1 MTPPDATPPPRQTP
15 RTTLKRRA
23 GRGSHDRERIMSII
37 DEALCCHVAFVS
49 QGVARVLPTAHAR
62 LGDVLYLHG
71 SSGNQMLRALLQ
83 SAEASATFTL
93 IDGLVLARSAF
104 HHSMNYRSVVVFGAP
119 SAVTSIEEKRAALG
133 ALVERIAA
141 GRGEDVR
148 APSPEELQQTLVVRL
163 PITEASAKA
172 RTGPPVDDE
181 ADLAGGAWA
190 GELPLRLVAQPIR
203 RDPLLSPG
211 ALVSRAVAAR
221 AGTLAP
227 AHLRPAEW
235 QGGQHLVSTD
245 RSRLDFALVHRFLSE
260 HSYWARGVTQAALQR
275 AIDHSFCFGLYRGRA
290 QIGFAR
296 VTSDLSR
303 IAYLADVFVL
313 EPDRAQGLGRW
324 LVECVLAHPDLQD
337 IKTWLLGTRD
347 AHPFY
352 ERFGFRR
359 DDHARYMLRMAN
371 D

>member
-1 MTPPDATPPPRQTP
+1 MTAPDATPPSLQTP
-15 RTTLKRRA
+15 RTTLRRRA
-23 GRGSHDRERIMSII
+23 GRGSHDRERVLSII
-37 DEALCCHVAFVS
+37 DEALYCHVAFVAQS
-49 QGVARVLPTAHAR
+49 IARVLPTAHAR
-62 LGDVLYLHG
+62 LGDVLYFHG
-71 SSGNQMLRALLQ
+71 SPGNQMLRALLQ

-93 IDGLVLARSAF
+93 IDGLVFARSAF

-133 ALVERIAA
+133 ALVERIAP
-141 GRGEDVR
+141 GRMEDVR
-148 APSPEELQQTLVVRL
+148 APSPEELQQTLVIRL
-163 PITEASAKA
+163 PIAEASAKV

-181 ADLAGGAWA
+181 ADLGSGAWA

-203 RDPLLSPG
+203 RDPLLSPTT
-211 ALVSRAVAAR
+211 VVPRAVAAR
-221 AGTLAP
+221 AATLAP
-227 AHLRPAEW
+227 AHARPAEW
-235 QGGQHLVSTD
+235 QRGQHIVSTD
-245 RSRLDFALVHRFLSE
+245 RSRLDFALVHGFLSE
-260 HSYWARGVTQAALQR
+260 RSYWARGVTQAALQR

-313 EPDRAQGLGRW
+313 EHDRAQGLGSW
-324 LVECVLAHPDLQD
+324 LVECALAHPDLQD
-337 IKTWLLGTRD
+337 ITTWLLGTRD

-352 ERFGFRR
+352 ERYGFRR
-359 DDHARYMLRMAN
+359 DDRDRFMRRSAR